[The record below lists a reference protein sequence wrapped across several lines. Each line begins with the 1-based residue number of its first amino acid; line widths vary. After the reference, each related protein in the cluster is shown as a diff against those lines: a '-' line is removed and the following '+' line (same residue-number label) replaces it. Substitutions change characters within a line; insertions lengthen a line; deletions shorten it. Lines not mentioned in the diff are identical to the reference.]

1 MASWILFWQGF
12 LYLCNLLQIFLASM
26 LIRILFRIGPTA
38 IFFHDEES
46 IKVESRIWNLISS
59 LLTKKNYLM
68 NSQNFAGHNEIS
80 VRVAF
85 HLQDVFLRLLRYH
98 GDQYHG
104 SILVY
109 PSLSILDLAHG

>member
-1 MASWILFWQGF
+1 MHIK
-12 LYLCNLLQIFLASM
+12 
-26 LIRILFRIGPTA
+26 ILFRIGPTA
-38 IFFHDEES
+38 IFFPSSGANFSLETHEES

-85 HLQDVFLRLLRYH
+85 HLHDVFLRLLRYH

-109 PSLSILDLAHG
+109 PSLSILDLANG